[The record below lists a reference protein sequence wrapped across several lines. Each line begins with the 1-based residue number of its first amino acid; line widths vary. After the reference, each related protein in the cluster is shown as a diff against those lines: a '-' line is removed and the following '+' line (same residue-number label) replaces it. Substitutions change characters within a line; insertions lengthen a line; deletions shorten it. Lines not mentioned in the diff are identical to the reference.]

1 MNEEILL
8 VADSVSNEKDLPRET
23 IFEAIEFALAS
34 AAKKRYKEEVNI
46 LVDIDQSTGDYQT
59 FRYKDVVDFENYE
72 DSELHILVDS
82 DFAEENDL
90 KVGDKFKEQ
99 VENAEFGRIA
109 AQAAKQV
116 IVQKVRD
123 AERLEIIKRFRPSL
137 GQLVSGSVK
146 KVTREFIIVDLGDN
160 AEASLPR
167 KDLIQGEIYRV
178 GDRIKGILEESVRE
192 NRGPQLVLSRSSKE
206 MVSELFKLEVPEIA
220 EEVIEIRAVA
230 REAGART
237 KIAVKTNDARI
248 DPVGA
253 CVGMRGSRVQAVS
266 NELGNER
273 IDIVVWEDDQAKLLV
288 NTLAPAEIL
297 SIVMDDENQSMEV
310 VVKDENLALAIG
322 KSGQNIRLTSELLG
336 WQIQI
341 KGESSGEKDTEIS
354 KLIEYLG
361 VDRNLAS
368 KLIENN
374 LDTVQKISESK
385 IEDFA
390 GIDGLEE
397 EVISTLIERAE
408 ESLLEIALLELDEDE
423 TEEETEEKR
432 KTEETKIKAKSAED
446 EFKVALKQEIGQG
459 LTDVKREKD
468 RVIITVGSA
477 GAFRSG
483 SAELTENAKKIMKK
497 IAKVSEKGSGQINVS
512 GHTDNVPLIFGGQ
525 YRDNWDLAAARASSV
540 VQSISKSGDIPLDR
554 LMAISYGESK
564 PLASNNDAPGRSKN
578 RRIEIEIKY

>member
-1 MNEEILL
+1 
-8 VADSVSNEKDLPRET
+8 
-23 IFEAIEFALAS
+23 
-34 AAKKRYKEEVNI
+34 
-46 LVDIDQSTGDYQT
+46 
-59 FRYKDVVDFENYE
+59 
-72 DSELHILVDS
+72 
-82 DFAEENDL
+82 
-90 KVGDKFKEQ
+90 
-99 VENAEFGRIA
+99 
-109 AQAAKQV
+109 
-116 IVQKVRD
+116 
-123 AERLEIIKRFRPSL
+123 
-137 GQLVSGSVK
+137 
-146 KVTREFIIVDLGDN
+146 
-160 AEASLPR
+160 
-167 KDLIQGEIYRV
+167 
-178 GDRIKGILEESVRE
+178 
-192 NRGPQLVLSRSSKE
+192 

-341 KGESSGEKDTEIS
+341 KGESSGEEDNEIS

-423 TEEETEEKR
+423 TEEETKEARKLELSDGFSEEELELLVKN
-432 KTEETKIKAKSAED
+432 
-446 EFKVALKQEIGQG
+446 EI
-459 LTDVKREKD
+459 LTVENLADLATD
-468 RVIITVGSA
+468 
-477 GAFRSG
+477 
-483 SAELTENAKKIMKK
+483 ELTEIFEIDEERAAKLIM
-497 IAKVSEKGSGQINVS
+497 S
-512 GHTDNVPLIFGGQ
+512 
-525 YRDNWDLAAARASSV
+525 AREEWLE
-540 VQSISKSGDIPLDR
+540 D
-554 LMAISYGESK
+554 
-564 PLASNNDAPGRSKN
+564 
-578 RRIEIEIKY
+578 

>member
-8 VADSVSNEKDLPRET
+8 VADSVSNEKDLPKDT

-34 AAKKRYKEEVNI
+34 AAKKRYKEDVNVM
-46 LVDIDQSTGDYQT
+46 VDIDQSTGDYLT
-59 FRYKDVVDFENYE
+59 FRYKDVVSFDDYE
-72 DSELHILVDS
+72 DSEIHILVDS
-82 DFAEENDL
+82 DFAEENNL
-90 KVGDKFKEQ
+90 EVGDRFKEQ
-99 VENAEFGRIA
+99 IENADFGRIA

-123 AERLEIIKRFRPSL
+123 AERLEIIKKFRPSL

-146 KVTREFIIVDLGDN
+146 KVTREFIIVDLGDS

-178 GDRIKGILEESVRE
+178 GDRIKGILEESIRE

-288 NTLAPAEIL
+288 NTLSPAEIL
-297 SIVMDDENQSMEV
+297 SIVMDDENKTMEV

-322 KSGQNIRLTSELLG
+322 RNGQNIRLASDLVG

-341 KGESSGEKDTEIS
+341 KGESSGEDDAEVL

-361 VDRNLAS
+361 VDRNLAT
-368 KLIENN
+368 KLIENG
-374 LDTVQKISESK
+374 LETVQKISESK
-385 IEDFA
+385 AEDFPE
-390 GIDGLEE
+390 IDGLGEE
-397 EVISTLIERAE
+397 DISTLIDRAE
-408 ESLLEIALLELDEDE
+408 ESLLEIALLELDEEDSE
-423 TEEETEEKR
+423 TELKEARKIEISDGFTEEEI
-432 KTEETKIKAKSAED
+432 KTLNKDNIETVED
-446 EFKVALKQEIGQG
+446 LADLATDELIEIIEIG
-459 LTDVKREKD
+459 DKR
-468 RVIITVGSA
+468 A
-477 GAFRSG
+477 
-483 SAELTENAKKIMKK
+483 AELIM
-497 IAKVSEKGSGQINVS
+497 S
-512 GHTDNVPLIFGGQ
+512 
-525 YRDNWDLAAARASSV
+525 AR
-540 VQSISKSGDIPLDR
+540 
-554 LMAISYGESK
+554 GEWLK
-564 PLASNNDAPGRSKN
+564 D
-578 RRIEIEIKY
+578 

>member
-23 IFEAIEFALAS
+23 IFEAIELALAS

-46 LVDIDQSTGDYQT
+46 LVDIDQSTGDYET

-72 DSELHILVDS
+72 DTELHILVDS

-99 VENAEFGRIA
+99 IENAEFGRIS

-146 KVTREFIIVDLGDN
+146 KVTREYIIVDLGDN

-178 GDRIKGILEESVRE
+178 GDRIKGILEESIRE
-192 NRGPQLVLSRSSKE
+192 NRGPQLVLSRSSNE

-220 EEVIEIRAVA
+220 EEIIEIRAVA

-273 IDIVVWEDDQAKLLV
+273 IDIVVWQDDQAKLLV

-322 KSGQNIRLTSELLG
+322 RNGQNIRLTSELLG

-341 KGESSGEKDTEIS
+341 KGESSGEEDAGIS

-374 LDTVQKISESK
+374 LETVQKISESK
-385 IEDFA
+385 LEDFS

-397 EVISTLIERAE
+397 EVASTLIERAE

-423 TEEETEEKR
+423 SEDETKEARKLETSDGFSEEELELLVKN
-432 KTEETKIKAKSAED
+432 
-446 EFKVALKQEIGQG
+446 EI
-459 LTDVKREKD
+459 LTVENLADLATD
-468 RVIITVGSA
+468 
-477 GAFRSG
+477 
-483 SAELTENAKKIMKK
+483 ELTEIFEIDEERAAKLIM
-497 IAKVSEKGSGQINVS
+497 S
-512 GHTDNVPLIFGGQ
+512 
-525 YRDNWDLAAARASSV
+525 AR
-540 VQSISKSGDIPLDR
+540 QEWLED
-554 LMAISYGESK
+554 
-564 PLASNNDAPGRSKN
+564 
-578 RRIEIEIKY
+578 

>member
-23 IFEAIEFALAS
+23 IFEAIELALAS

-46 LVDIDQSTGDYQT
+46 LVDINQTTGDYES

-72 DSELHILVDS
+72 DSEVHILVDS
-82 DFAEENDL
+82 DFAEENEL
-90 KVGDKFKEQ
+90 KVGDIFKEQ
-99 VENAEFGRIA
+99 VENADFGRIA

-146 KVTREFIIVDLGDN
+146 KVTREFIIVDLGDG

-178 GDRIKGILEESVRE
+178 GDRIKGILEESIRE

-288 NTLAPAEIL
+288 NTLSPAEIL

-322 KSGQNIRLTSELLG
+322 KNGQNIRLTSELLG

-341 KGESSGEKDTEIS
+341 KGESSNEDNPEAS

-361 VDRNLAS
+361 VDRNLAA
-368 KLIENN
+368 KLIESGFE
-374 LDTVQKISESK
+374 TVQKISESK
-385 IEDFA
+385 VEDFSEIE
-390 GIDGLEE
+390 GFDEDI
-397 EVISTLIERAE
+397 ISTIIERAE
-408 ESLLEIALLELDEDE
+408 ESLMEIALLELDEDDSDSISSKE
-423 TEEETEEKR
+423 ARIIEANDGFTEEE
-432 KTEETKIKAKSAED
+432 IKLLSEN
-446 EFKVALKQEIGQG
+446 EITTIEN
-459 LTDVKREKD
+459 LADLATD
-468 RVIITVGSA
+468 
-477 GAFRSG
+477 
-483 SAELTENAKKIMKK
+483 ELTEVLSIDDDKAAKLIM
-497 IAKVSEKGSGQINVS
+497 
-512 GHTDNVPLIFGGQ
+512 T
-525 YRDNWDLAAARASSV
+525 AREEWFE
-540 VQSISKSGDIPLDR
+540 D
-554 LMAISYGESK
+554 
-564 PLASNNDAPGRSKN
+564 
-578 RRIEIEIKY
+578 

>member
-1 MNEEILL
+1 
-8 VADSVSNEKDLPRET
+8 
-23 IFEAIEFALAS
+23 
-34 AAKKRYKEEVNI
+34 
-46 LVDIDQSTGDYQT
+46 
-59 FRYKDVVDFENYE
+59 
-72 DSELHILVDS
+72 
-82 DFAEENDL
+82 
-90 KVGDKFKEQ
+90 
-99 VENAEFGRIA
+99 
-109 AQAAKQV
+109 
-116 IVQKVRD
+116 
-123 AERLEIIKRFRPSL
+123 
-137 GQLVSGSVK
+137 
-146 KVTREFIIVDLGDN
+146 
-160 AEASLPR
+160 
-167 KDLIQGEIYRV
+167 
-178 GDRIKGILEESVRE
+178 
-192 NRGPQLVLSRSSKE
+192 

-341 KGESSGEKDTEIS
+341 KGESSGEEDTEIS

-374 LDTVQKISESK
+374 LDTIQKISESK

-423 TEEETEEKR
+423 TEEETKEARKLELSDGFSEE
-432 KTEETKIKAKSAED
+432 E
-446 EFKVALKQEIGQG
+446 LKLLVKNEI
-459 LTDVKREKD
+459 LTVENLADLATD
-468 RVIITVGSA
+468 
-477 GAFRSG
+477 
-483 SAELTENAKKIMKK
+483 ELTEIFEIDEERAAKLIM
-497 IAKVSEKGSGQINVS
+497 S
-512 GHTDNVPLIFGGQ
+512 
-525 YRDNWDLAAARASSV
+525 AREEWLE
-540 VQSISKSGDIPLDR
+540 D
-554 LMAISYGESK
+554 
-564 PLASNNDAPGRSKN
+564 
-578 RRIEIEIKY
+578 

>member
-8 VADSVSNEKDLPRET
+8 VADSVSNEKDLPKET

-34 AAKKRYKEEVNI
+34 AVKKRYKEEVNI
-46 LVDIDQSTGDYQT
+46 LVDINQTTGDYES

-72 DSELHILVDS
+72 DSEVHILVDS
-82 DFAEENDL
+82 DFAEENEL
-90 KVGDKFKEQ
+90 KVGDIFKEQ
-99 VENAEFGRIA
+99 VENADFGRIA

-146 KVTREFIIVDLGDN
+146 KVTREFIIVDLGDG

-178 GDRIKGILEESVRE
+178 GDRIKGILEESIRE

-288 NTLAPAEIL
+288 NTLSPAEIL

-322 KSGQNIRLTSELLG
+322 KNGQNIRLTSELLG

-341 KGESSGEKDTEIS
+341 KGESSNEDNPEAS

-361 VDRNLAS
+361 VDRNLAV
-368 KLIENN
+368 KLIESGFE
-374 LDTVQKISESK
+374 TVQKISESK
-385 IEDFA
+385 IEDFSEIE
-390 GIDGLEE
+390 GFDEDI
-397 EVISTLIERAE
+397 ISTIIERAE
-408 ESLLEIALLELDEDE
+408 ESLMEIALLELDEDDSDSISSKE
-423 TEEETEEKR
+423 ARIIEANDGFTEEE
-432 KTEETKIKAKSAED
+432 IKLLSEN
-446 EFKVALKQEIGQG
+446 EITTIEN
-459 LTDVKREKD
+459 LADLATD
-468 RVIITVGSA
+468 
-477 GAFRSG
+477 
-483 SAELTENAKKIMKK
+483 ELTEVLSIDDDKAAKLIM
-497 IAKVSEKGSGQINVS
+497 
-512 GHTDNVPLIFGGQ
+512 T
-525 YRDNWDLAAARASSV
+525 AREEWFE
-540 VQSISKSGDIPLDR
+540 D
-554 LMAISYGESK
+554 
-564 PLASNNDAPGRSKN
+564 
-578 RRIEIEIKY
+578 

>member
-8 VADSVSNEKDLPRET
+8 VADSVSNEKDLPKET

-34 AAKKRYKEEVNI
+34 AVKKRYKEEVNI
-46 LVDIDQSTGDYQT
+46 LVDINQTTGDYES

-72 DSELHILVDS
+72 DSEVHILVDS
-82 DFAEENDL
+82 DFAEENEL
-90 KVGDKFKEQ
+90 KVGDIFKEQ
-99 VENAEFGRIA
+99 VENADFGRIA

-146 KVTREFIIVDLGDN
+146 KVTREFIIVDLGDG

-178 GDRIKGILEESVRE
+178 GDRIKGILEESIRE

-288 NTLAPAEIL
+288 NTLSPAEIL

-310 VVKDENLALAIG
+310 MVKDENLALAIG
-322 KSGQNIRLTSELLG
+322 KNGQNIRLTSELLG

-341 KGESSGEKDTEIS
+341 KGESSNEDNPEAS

-361 VDRNLAS
+361 VDRNLAA
-368 KLIENN
+368 KLIESGFE
-374 LDTVQKISESK
+374 TVQKISESK
-385 IEDFA
+385 VEDFSEIE
-390 GIDGLEE
+390 GFDEDI
-397 EVISTLIERAE
+397 ISTIIERAE
-408 ESLLEIALLELDEDE
+408 ESLMEIALLELDEDDSDSISSKE
-423 TEEETEEKR
+423 ARIIEANDGFTEEEIKLLSENEITTIEKL
-432 KTEETKIKAKSAED
+432 ADLA
-446 EFKVALKQEIGQG
+446 
-459 LTDVKREKD
+459 TD
-468 RVIITVGSA
+468 
-477 GAFRSG
+477 
-483 SAELTENAKKIMKK
+483 ELTEVLSIDDDKAAKLIM
-497 IAKVSEKGSGQINVS
+497 
-512 GHTDNVPLIFGGQ
+512 T
-525 YRDNWDLAAARASSV
+525 AREEWFE
-540 VQSISKSGDIPLDR
+540 D
-554 LMAISYGESK
+554 
-564 PLASNNDAPGRSKN
+564 
-578 RRIEIEIKY
+578 

>member
-8 VADSVSNEKDLPRET
+8 VADSVSNEKDLPKET

-34 AAKKRYKEEVNI
+34 AVKKRYKEEVNI
-46 LVDIDQSTGDYQT
+46 LVDINQTTGDYES

-72 DSELHILVDS
+72 DSEIHILVDS
-82 DFAEENDL
+82 DFAEENEL
-90 KVGDKFKEQ
+90 KVGDIFKEQ
-99 VENAEFGRIA
+99 VENADFGRIA

-146 KVTREFIIVDLGDN
+146 KVTREFIIVDLGDG

-178 GDRIKGILEESVRE
+178 GDRIKGILEESIRE

-288 NTLAPAEIL
+288 NTLSPAEIL

-322 KSGQNIRLTSELLG
+322 KNGQNIRLTSELLG

-341 KGESSGEKDTEIS
+341 KGESSNEDNPEAS

-361 VDRNLAS
+361 VDRNLAA
-368 KLIENN
+368 KLIESGFE
-374 LDTVQKISESK
+374 TVQKISESK
-385 IEDFA
+385 VEDFSEIE
-390 GIDGLEE
+390 GFDEDI
-397 EVISTLIERAE
+397 ISTIIERAE
-408 ESLLEIALLELDEDE
+408 ESLMEIALLELDEDDSDSISSKE
-423 TEEETEEKR
+423 ARIIEANDGFTEEE
-432 KTEETKIKAKSAED
+432 IKLLSEN
-446 EFKVALKQEIGQG
+446 EITTIEN
-459 LTDVKREKD
+459 LADLATD
-468 RVIITVGSA
+468 
-477 GAFRSG
+477 
-483 SAELTENAKKIMKK
+483 ELTEVLSIDDDKAAKLIM
-497 IAKVSEKGSGQINVS
+497 
-512 GHTDNVPLIFGGQ
+512 T
-525 YRDNWDLAAARASSV
+525 AREEWFE
-540 VQSISKSGDIPLDR
+540 D
-554 LMAISYGESK
+554 
-564 PLASNNDAPGRSKN
+564 
-578 RRIEIEIKY
+578 

>member
-8 VADSVSNEKDLPRET
+8 VADSVSNEKDLPKET

-34 AAKKRYKEEVNI
+34 AVKKRYKEEVNI
-46 LVDIDQSTGDYQT
+46 LVDINQTTGDYES

-72 DSELHILVDS
+72 DSEVHILVDS
-82 DFAEENDL
+82 DFAEENEL
-90 KVGDKFKEQ
+90 KVGDIFKEQ
-99 VENAEFGRIA
+99 VENADFGRIA

-146 KVTREFIIVDLGDN
+146 KVTREFIIVDLGDG

-178 GDRIKGILEESVRE
+178 GDRIKGILEESIRE

-288 NTLAPAEIL
+288 NTLSPAEIL

-322 KSGQNIRLTSELLG
+322 KNGQNIRLTSELLG

-341 KGESSGEKDTEIS
+341 KGESSNEDNPEAS

-361 VDRNLAS
+361 VDRNLAV
-368 KLIENN
+368 KLIESGFE
-374 LDTVQKISESK
+374 TVQKISESK
-385 IEDFA
+385 IEDFSEIE
-390 GIDGLEE
+390 GFDEDI
-397 EVISTLIERAE
+397 ISTIIERAE
-408 ESLLEIALLELDEDE
+408 ESLMEIALLELDEDDSDSISSKE
-423 TEEETEEKR
+423 ARIIEAKDGFTEEE
-432 KTEETKIKAKSAED
+432 IKLLSES
-446 EFKVALKQEIGQG
+446 EITTIEN
-459 LTDVKREKD
+459 LADLATD
-468 RVIITVGSA
+468 
-477 GAFRSG
+477 
-483 SAELTENAKKIMKK
+483 ELTEVLSIDDDKAAKLIM
-497 IAKVSEKGSGQINVS
+497 
-512 GHTDNVPLIFGGQ
+512 T
-525 YRDNWDLAAARASSV
+525 AREEWFE
-540 VQSISKSGDIPLDR
+540 D
-554 LMAISYGESK
+554 
-564 PLASNNDAPGRSKN
+564 
-578 RRIEIEIKY
+578 

>member
-8 VADSVSNEKDLPRET
+8 VADSVSSEKDLPRET

-46 LVDIDQSTGDYQT
+46 HVDIDQSTGDYQT
-59 FRYKDVVDFENYE
+59 FRYKDVVDFDNYE

-253 CVGMRGSRVQAVS
+253 CVGMRGSRVQAVV
-266 NELGNER
+266 NELQGEK
-273 IDIVVWEDDQAKLLV
+273 IDIVNWSEDPAILV
-288 NTLAPAEIL
+288 SNALSPAEVQRVNVDTERKKLDVIL
-297 SIVMDDENQSMEV
+297 SE
-310 VVKDENLALAIG
+310 ENLSKAIG
-322 KSGQNIRLTSELLG
+322 RRGQNVRLASDLSKWYIDVMSESDESDKRQEEINERTKIFIEALDVDDVIAHLIVAEGYSSINDIADTSIDELNNIEGFEEELSIELKERAQNYVKLQNENVEKKLKSSGIDIKLYEFSHLSKFDILTLVENDIKTLDDLADLDSEELFTLLG
-336 WQIQI
+336 
-341 KGESSGEKDTEIS
+341 KKVFNNENEAGEIIMEARKHW
-354 KLIEYLG
+354 
-361 VDRNLAS
+361 
-368 KLIENN
+368 
-374 LDTVQKISESK
+374 
-385 IEDFA
+385 F
-390 GIDGLEE
+390 
-397 EVISTLIERAE
+397 
-408 ESLLEIALLELDEDE
+408 DEDY
-423 TEEETEEKR
+423 
-432 KTEETKIKAKSAED
+432 
-446 EFKVALKQEIGQG
+446 
-459 LTDVKREKD
+459 
-468 RVIITVGSA
+468 
-477 GAFRSG
+477 
-483 SAELTENAKKIMKK
+483 KK
-497 IAKVSEKGSGQINVS
+497 
-512 GHTDNVPLIFGGQ
+512 
-525 YRDNWDLAAARASSV
+525 
-540 VQSISKSGDIPLDR
+540 
-554 LMAISYGESK
+554 
-564 PLASNNDAPGRSKN
+564 
-578 RRIEIEIKY
+578 

>member
-8 VADSVSNEKDLPRET
+8 VADSVSNEKDLPKET

-34 AAKKRYKEEVNI
+34 AVKKRYKEEVNI
-46 LVDIDQSTGDYQT
+46 LVDINQTTGDYES

-72 DSELHILVDS
+72 DSEVHILVDS
-82 DFAEENDL
+82 DFAEENEL
-90 KVGDKFKEQ
+90 KVGDIFKEQ
-99 VENAEFGRIA
+99 VENADFGRIA

-146 KVTREFIIVDLGDN
+146 KVTREFIIVDLGDG

-178 GDRIKGILEESVRE
+178 GDRIKGILEESIRE

-288 NTLAPAEIL
+288 NTLSPAEIL

-322 KSGQNIRLTSELLG
+322 KNGQNIRLTSELLG

-341 KGESSGEKDTEIS
+341 KGASSNEDNPEAS

-361 VDRNLAS
+361 VDRNLAA
-368 KLIENN
+368 KLIESGFE
-374 LDTVQKISESK
+374 TVQKISESK
-385 IEDFA
+385 VEDFSEIE
-390 GIDGLEE
+390 GFDEDI
-397 EVISTLIERAE
+397 ISTIIERAE
-408 ESLLEIALLELDEDE
+408 ESLMEIALLELDEDDSDSISSKE
-423 TEEETEEKR
+423 ARIIEANDGFTEEE
-432 KTEETKIKAKSAED
+432 IKLLSEN
-446 EFKVALKQEIGQG
+446 EITTIEN
-459 LTDVKREKD
+459 LADLATD
-468 RVIITVGSA
+468 
-477 GAFRSG
+477 
-483 SAELTENAKKIMKK
+483 ELTEVLSIDDDKAAKLIM
-497 IAKVSEKGSGQINVS
+497 
-512 GHTDNVPLIFGGQ
+512 T
-525 YRDNWDLAAARASSV
+525 AREEWFE
-540 VQSISKSGDIPLDR
+540 D
-554 LMAISYGESK
+554 
-564 PLASNNDAPGRSKN
+564 
-578 RRIEIEIKY
+578 